1 MSVTILKIEPI
12 VVSQTLDEPFYFSQW
27 EYQKRTICL
36 VKITTNTG
44 LVGWGE
50 GYGPFG
56 VVKAAIEFFQ
66 QLLVTFLRFHNFRN
80 LFVIPIDKRFLKN
93 FGVRNNQPTDR
104 KLDI

>member
-80 LFVIPIDKRFLKN
+80 LPICNSDKRFLKN

-104 KLDI
+104 KT